1 MTKKVKLKKPQVKKD
16 DKILTLYNTETNGVD
31 ACCPS
36 GQSGN
41 CKC

>member
-16 DKILTLYNTETNGVD
+16 DKILTLYSTESNGVD
-31 ACCPS
+31 SCCPS

-41 CKC
+41 CTC